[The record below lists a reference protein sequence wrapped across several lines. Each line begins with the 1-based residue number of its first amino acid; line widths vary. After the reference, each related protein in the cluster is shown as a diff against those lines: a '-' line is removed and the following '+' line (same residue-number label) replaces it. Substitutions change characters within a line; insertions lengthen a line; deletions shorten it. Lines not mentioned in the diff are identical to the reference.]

1 MLGVAVET
9 HVRKTRREL
18 LSRAISSKK
27 NSNQRKYAQIL
38 RLLLFTLTYMRDR
51 LPSFGL
57 LASRK
62 RSDHASFIPLQNRS
76 SGVVLHDGS
85 SSAHCF

>member
-38 RLLLFTLTYMRDR
+38 RLLLFTLTYMRDGF
-51 LPSFGL
+51 LPSGF
-57 LASRK
+57 
-62 RSDHASFIPLQNRS
+62 
-76 SGVVLHDGS
+76 
-85 SSAHCF
+85 